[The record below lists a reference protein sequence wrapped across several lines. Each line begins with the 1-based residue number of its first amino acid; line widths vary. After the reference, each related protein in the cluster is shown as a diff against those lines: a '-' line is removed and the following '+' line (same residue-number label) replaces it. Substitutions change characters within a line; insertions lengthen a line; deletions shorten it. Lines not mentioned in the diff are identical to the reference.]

1 MGNQYETGLLYQNR
15 VSKRRCS
22 HGKQAM
28 PHTHKKGRMIMKIT
42 RKEFAAIREYERG
55 MGHINIISVVI
66 PVIAIIMVTL
76 LLKAVFETDVNKGL
90 LYTVIALLL
99 EVVMLLLI
107 RVRKTVRNSMHKLV
121 DYICIDNV
129 KLNKKALHD
138 AVGYNK
144 YDLLMK

>member
-15 VSKRRCS
+15 VSKRQCS
-22 HGKQAM
+22 HGKQAT
-28 PHTHKKGRMIMKIT
+28 PHTYKKGRMIMKIGEKQFT
-42 RKEFAAIREYERG
+42 SIRKYERG
-55 MGHINIISVVI
+55 VGYINIISITI
-66 PVIAIIMVTL
+66 PIIAIIMATL

-90 LYTVIALLL
+90 LYVTLALLL
-99 EVVMLLLI
+99 EGVMLLLI
-107 RVRKTVRNSMHKLV
+107 RVRKIIRNSMHKLV

-144 YDLLMK
+144 NDLLMK

>member
-1 MGNQYETGLLYQNR
+1 
-15 VSKRRCS
+15 
-22 HGKQAM
+22 
-28 PHTHKKGRMIMKIT
+28 MIMKIGE
-42 RKEFAAIREYERG
+42 KQFAAIREYERG
-55 MGHINIISVVI
+55 VGYIDIISIVI

-76 LLKAVFETDVNKGL
+76 LLKGVFEADLNKGL
-90 LYTVIALLL
+90 LYTALALLL
-99 EVVMLLLI
+99 EGIMLLLI
-107 RVRKTVRNSMHKLV
+107 RVRKIIRNSMHKLV

>member
-28 PHTHKKGRMIMKIT
+28 PHTHKKGRIIMKIGEKQFT
-42 RKEFAAIREYERG
+42 AIREYERG
-55 MGHINIISVVI
+55 VGHINIISVII
-66 PVIAIIMVTL
+66 PIIAIIMITL

-90 LYTVIALLL
+90 LYTALALLL
-99 EVVMLLLI
+99 EGVMLLLI
-107 RVRKTVRNSMHKLV
+107 RVRKIIRNSMHKLV

-144 YDLLMK
+144 NDLLMK